1 MSEIATP
8 STLNAASDLD
18 RLTERVERAA
28 ALVTRLREER
38 AQFERERDTLA
49 SRLQELEQ
57 KLQGHDAVALLQE
70 ITALKKDQRD
80 WIAERRDVANR
91 IETLV
96 RKLERLEV

>member
-1 MSEIATP
+1 MTETMIMQT
-8 STLNAASDLD
+8 DLD

-49 SRLQELEQ
+49 TRLQELEQ

-80 WIAERRDVANR
+80 WVAERRDVANR

-96 RKLERLEV
+96 KKLERLEV